1 MDNSSFNGLNEQ
13 IARCVHNLMMRH
25 DCVVIPGFG
34 ALIGNYRPAAL
45 HPVTHLLQAPSKQFV
60 FNRNLVK
67 DDGLLTGTF
76 ASITGSDFGDA
87 REIIF
92 GYAGELKK
100 RLHTGE
106 KISLRDVGSFSDN
119 IEGTTIFKP
128 ETSVNLLPEAFG
140 LGPVQLSL
148 IIREPIPER
157 RSAPEFVNRDVVVKA
172 NKGSRRF
179 AKTLLRTAPV
189 LLIGALLSINA
200 LMPSEKRVNFSDLS
214 IGSDI
219 KGSVAPAILGLNA
232 TGTPEARKALVLP
245 VAENDFSAESAR
257 IYLVAGCY
265 SSRSNADGMVDYL
278 LEKGFD
284 AALLDL
290 TPGGLYRVVYGSYPD
305 ISAASEELD
314 QIKKGFNEEAWMLI
328 K

>member
-1 MDNSSFNGLNEQ
+1 MDNSSFNELNGQ
-13 IARCVHNLMMRH
+13 IARCVHDLMMRH

-34 ALIGNYRPAAL
+34 AFIGNYRPANL

-76 ASITGSDFGDA
+76 ASITGNDFGVA
-87 REIIF
+87 RELIS
-92 GYAGELKK
+92 GYAGELKN
-100 RLHTGE
+100 RLHAGE
-106 KISLRDVGSFSDN
+106 KITLRDVGLLSDN
-119 IEGTTIFKP
+119 IEGVTIFKP
-128 ETSVNLLPEAFG
+128 ENSVNLLPEAFG
-140 LGPVQLSL
+140 LSPVQLSL

-157 RSAPEFVNRDVVVKA
+157 RPAPEFVNREVVVEAK
-172 NKGSRRF
+172 KGGRRL

-214 IGSDI
+214 FGTGI
-219 KGSVAPAILGLNA
+219 KNTLAPAILGTHA
-232 TGTPEARKALVLP
+232 AGTPKARKALVLP
-245 VAENDFSAESAR
+245 VAESDFTAESAK

-290 TPGGLYRVVYGSYPD
+290 TPGGLYRVVYGSYAD